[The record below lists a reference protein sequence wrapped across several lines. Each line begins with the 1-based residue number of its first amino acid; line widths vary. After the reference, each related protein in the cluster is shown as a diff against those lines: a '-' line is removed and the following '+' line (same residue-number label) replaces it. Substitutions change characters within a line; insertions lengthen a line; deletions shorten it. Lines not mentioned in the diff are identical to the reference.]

1 MSPHA
6 QLKGRLRNHS
16 RFGIWRSV
24 PNTATATSLNNLATL
39 LLTQGDLMAA
49 MPLFEYIHETA
60 LDPEHSDKR
69 RALHSLWED
78 GGRASAW
85 LKRRRPD
92 AGSRDI
98 RRRRITPP
106 PFWIVRFATAR
117 R

>member
-1 MSPHA
+1 
-6 QLKGRLRNHS
+6 LRVDAPFGDDS
-16 RFGIWRSV
+16 RGAV
-24 PNTATATSLNNLATL
+24 
-39 LLTQGDLMAA
+39 
-49 MPLFEYIHETA
+49 
-60 LDPEHSDKR
+60 
-69 RALHSLWED
+69 RALAIVRYRAISSSVYAAIRAVLEAAGVGFTAEG

-98 RRRRITPP
+98 RRRRIAPS